1 MSKKQNNEGQGFEAY
16 SQKEI
21 EEAESSLRERL
32 IEFSSRQ
39 DIQAQIGEA
48 FYIWKNDPELLEE
61 DLEGYLTDVTFTQF
75 FDWFLYDF
83 RLLDTKKRLIET
95 FIEGVKGELSP
106 LEKSILESWEE
117 SYQSYYEVEEVADK
131 TLRLRE
137 LFTGNE
143 VSVEDV
149 STSKQVKPRDI
160 VAARAINLFG
170 KPYFAG
176 VVYVYPGTFKPL
188 ILEFFEQE
196 LAIYKNTRGSNSTP
210 KDYLKEWGFAIGHYV
225 EGLIRNHLFVNSEG
239 EELSISIVSYRVKD
253 TERAVGKLR
262 SIGMLRE
269 FSTGN
274 EDFFLF
280 SWVDEN
286 RERII
291 GTIEVEKDILSLQ
304 CYSPSLLSKGKEI
317 LEDNIGELV
326 EYLRESQ
333 KPLKSFV
340 PKGGAKKR
348 RVKLPP
354 GVKSKKEMDDA
365 LDEYYKRWVDLPN
378 TALGGKTPRQCA
390 QSAEDRKKLILVLK
404 ELSAFYERSRQ
415 RGEPY
420 YDVGK
425 LIKDLGLE
433 KI

>member
-1 MSKKQNNEGQGFEAY
+1 MGKTKNNTGKGFEAY
-16 SQKEI
+16 STKEI

-32 IEFSSRQ
+32 VEFSNRPEV
-39 DIQAQIGEA
+39 QAQIGEA

-61 DLEGYLTDVTFTQF
+61 DLEDYLTDVTFTQF

-95 FIEGVKGELSP
+95 FIEEAKGGFSP

-117 SYQSYYEVEEVADK
+117 SYQSYYEVEEVADRS
-131 TLRLRE
+131 LRIRE
-137 LFTGNE
+137 LFTGNV
-143 VSVEDV
+143 VSIEDA

-160 VAARAINLFG
+160 VAARTINLLG

-176 VVYVYPGTFKPL
+176 VVYIYPGTFKPL
-188 ILEFFEQE
+188 IIEFFEQE
-196 LAIYKNTRGSNSTP
+196 LAIYKNTYGSNSTP
-210 KDYLKEWGFAIGHYV
+210 KDYLKEWGFAIGHYI
-225 EGLIRNHLFVNSEG
+225 EGLVRNQLFLNSEG
-239 EELSISIVSYRVKD
+239 EELSIAIAFYKVKD
-253 TERAVGKLR
+253 MERAVGKLR
-262 SIGMLRE
+262 ALEMFRE

-280 SWVDEN
+280 SWVDEDQA
-286 RERII
+286 RLI
-291 GTIEVEKDILSLQ
+291 GTIEVERDMLYLQ
-304 CYSPSLLSKGKEI
+304 CYSPKLLRKGREI
-317 LEDNIGELV
+317 LEGNMGELV

-333 KPLKSFV
+333 KALRSFA
-340 PKGGAKKR
+340 PKGEAKKR

-354 GVKSKKEMDDA
+354 GIKSRKEMDDA
-365 LDEYYKRWVDLPN
+365 LDDYYKRWVDLPN
-378 TALGGKTPRQCA
+378 TALGGKTPRQCV
-390 QSAEDRKKLILVLK
+390 QSAEDRKKLMLVLK

-425 LIKDLGLE
+425 LIQDLGLE